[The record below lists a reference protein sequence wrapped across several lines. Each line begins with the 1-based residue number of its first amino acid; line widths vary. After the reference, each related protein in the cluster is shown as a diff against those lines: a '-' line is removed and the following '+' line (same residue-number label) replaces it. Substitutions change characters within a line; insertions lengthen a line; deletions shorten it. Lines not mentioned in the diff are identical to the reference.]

1 MEKIVKDIVDYL
13 RIPEKKEKAGLN
25 RETIRKCNY
34 ALSNMAAAD
43 RNVALYASY
52 LEEWYRL
59 LAERNPDNYARTQE
73 LRSQMQQLE
82 KNKAVREY
90 DFVLSYRHELERQ
103 ISDYYQTIQKDFRDE
118 LISQKLPE
126 IYVSQGIVTFNP
138 QMKMAKHIIIP
149 GTTIAAYEDNFE
161 TTIFPVSK
169 PITSAREARHFYN
182 KVSFRYLE
190 QLAEDYS
197 YDLEGKDLGKV
208 KVLRRGK

>member
-1 MEKIVKDIVDYL
+1 MERIVKDIVDYL

-25 RETIRKCNY
+25 RETIRECNY

-59 LAERNPDNYARTQE
+59 LAECNPDNYARTQE
-73 LRSQMQQLE
+73 IRSQMQQLE
-82 KNKAVREY
+82 KFKAVREY
-90 DFVLSYRHELERQ
+90 NFVLSYRHELERQ
-103 ISDYYQTIQKDFRDE
+103 ISDYYQPIQKDE

-126 IYVSQGIVTFNP
+126 IYVSQGIVLFNP
-138 QMKMAKHIIIP
+138 QLKMAKHIIIP

-161 TTIFPVSK
+161 TTIFPESK

-197 YDLEGKDLGKV
+197 YDLESKDLGKV
-208 KVLRRGK
+208 KVLKRGK